1 MEDLFRIAVDKN
13 ASVASC
19 LRDWR
24 NWNPQFSWSIQDW
37 ELESVEIVFDS
48 ILPTIHGEDQIFWR
62 PLKQEI
68 LKFTHTRMHFG
79 VLEVLFFFG
88 GLFGVSWCYERLPP
102 SHGWQHWA
110 NF

>member
-1 MEDLFRIAVDKN
+1 MEDLFWIAVDKN

-68 LKFTHTRMHFG
+68 LSSLILGCILGF
-79 VLEVLFFFG
+79 
-88 GLFGVSWCYERLPP
+88 
-102 SHGWQHWA
+102 
-110 NF
+110 

>member
-37 ELESVEIVFDS
+37 ELESVEIVLETFKA
-48 ILPTIHGEDQIFWR
+48 GNFE
-62 PLKQEI
+62 
-68 LKFTHTRMHFG
+68 FTHTRMHFG
-79 VLEVLFFFG
+79 VLEALFFFG
-88 GLFGVSWCYERLPP
+88 GLF
-102 SHGWQHWA
+102 
-110 NF
+110 